1 MIESKYMEFHA
12 VGLDFILEIPD
23 PISRAHIDVV
33 DLSGVLSTFL
43 DNALLKAHG
52 QKECLVRLSYFQRG
66 EEQVLSVEV
75 TLVQGE
81 ARGAYKEGEEGLS
94 MNEQLK
100 DIMERYPQ
108 SKFSFK
114 DDKLIYRQQFE
125 Y

>member
-1 MIESKYMEFHA
+1 M
-12 VGLDFILEIPD
+12 
-23 PISRAHIDVV
+23 
-33 DLSGVLSTFL
+33 
-43 DNALLKAHG
+43 
-52 QKECLVRLSYFQRG
+52 
-66 EEQVLSVEV
+66 EV

-94 MNEQLK
+94 MNEQLE